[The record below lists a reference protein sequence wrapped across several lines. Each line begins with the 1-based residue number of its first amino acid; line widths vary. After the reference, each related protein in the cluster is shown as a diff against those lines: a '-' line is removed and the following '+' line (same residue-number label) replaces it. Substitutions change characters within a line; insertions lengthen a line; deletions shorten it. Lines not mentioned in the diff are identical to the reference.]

1 MDAIL
6 WSFGAALFGGIFQ
19 EVLHWWYLRT
29 RLTTR
34 RYAARLKN
42 KGYWIITSIVVLM
55 SAIGVAWF
63 YGSRL
68 EHLEVAILGAAFPE
82 IFRKLVTAA
91 KQQNVTL
98 GSGEHEN
105 AIDLYFS

>member
-1 MDAIL
+1 MESIL
-6 WSFGAALFGGIFQ
+6 WSFAAALFGGIFQ

-34 RYAARLKN
+34 HYKARLKS
-42 KGYWIITSIVVLM
+42 KGYWIITSIVVIM

-98 GSGEHEN
+98 GADNNVS